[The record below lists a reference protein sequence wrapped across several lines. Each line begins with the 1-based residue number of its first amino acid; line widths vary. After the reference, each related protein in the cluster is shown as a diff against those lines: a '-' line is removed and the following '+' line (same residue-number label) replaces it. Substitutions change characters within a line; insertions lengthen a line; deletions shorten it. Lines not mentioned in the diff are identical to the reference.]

1 MESYCVCIVSA
12 GGVVVV
18 LLGKKSRSAGR
29 AHMMDIAYGSTDWQG
44 RAGQGRAG
52 WVTGLGPLPLAH
64 YLGWTQGGSGVGL
77 CDVFK
82 RPESD

>member
-44 RAGQGRAG
+44 RAGQGR
-52 WVTGLGPLPLAH
+52 LGNWARPFAFGALFGVDP
-64 YLGWTQGGSGVGL
+64 GGEWGGIV
-77 CDVFK
+77 
-82 RPESD
+82 